1 MIIMKI
7 GIKIQ
12 KDIINLLALYDRPL
26 STRELAID
34 LGRAWHSIQNNC
46 LRLQLAG
53 RIRGFRVGN
62 MNLWEQKK
70 V

>member
-1 MIIMKI
+1 MLIMRT

-12 KDIINLLALYDRPL
+12 KDIVELLALYDRPL
-26 STRELAID
+26 STRELAIS
-34 LGRAWHSIQNNC
+34 LNRAWHSIQHNC

-62 MNLWEQKK
+62 MNLWELKK
-70 V
+70 A